1 MPNPT
6 VARSY
11 VGGGTIIGVDESVS
25 KIRLN
30 VIAYSTMA
38 ENTITAKAL
47 IRIRFKHAMQIL
59 NQARVALMGVSLDTE
74 GSGSRLQVLARRPSW
89 RPPPAIVFAAKAR
102 ALAILI
108 APFVRLDNVGHCAE
122 REVLRAQPARSR

>member
-74 GSGSRLQVLARRPSW
+74 GSDSRLQVLARRPSW
-89 RPPPAIVFAAKAR
+89 RPPAIVFAAKAR

-108 APFVRLDNVGHCAE
+108 APFVRLDNLGHCAE
-122 REVLRAQPARSR
+122 RGVLRALPAQSR